1 MVKGQENLI
10 PLDER
15 TKDERSEIQKKGG
28 KASGRA
34 WRKKA
39 NLKKTMEQILTL
51 DLPASGIK
59 AELEAQGIDPTMEP
73 GLVLSIVMQLGGH
86 VR

>member
-10 PLDER
+10 PLGER

-34 WRKKA
+34 RRKKA
-39 NLKKTMEQILTL
+39 NLKKTMEQILAL

-59 AELEAQGIDPTMEP
+59 NGIR
-73 GLVLSIVMQLGGH
+73 GSGH
-86 VR
+86 

>member
-10 PLDER
+10 PLGER

-34 WRKKA
+34 RRKKA
-39 NLKKTMEQILTL
+39 NLKKTMEQILAL

-59 AELEAQGIDPTMEP
+59 TELEAQGIDPTMEP
-73 GLVLSIVMQLGGH
+73 GLVLSNVMQLGGH